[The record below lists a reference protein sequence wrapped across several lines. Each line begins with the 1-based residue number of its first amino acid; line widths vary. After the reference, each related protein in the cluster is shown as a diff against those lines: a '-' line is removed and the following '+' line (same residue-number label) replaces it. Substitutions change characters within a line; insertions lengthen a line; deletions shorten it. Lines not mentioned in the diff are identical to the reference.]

1 MPTFREDLH
10 LGHKVTLVETDDI
23 RNQAITPEKL
33 AVQAVITELIADLAV
48 TTGKL
53 ADLSVTTPKIA
64 ELAVVTSKLADLAVT
79 TAKVAE
85 QAITTE
91 KIHDLAVITQKIAD
105 LAVTTGKIADLA
117 VTEPKMADDSVS
129 TRTIINENVTEP
141 KMHDDSVS
149 TRTIQENAVTE
160 PKMHDNSVST
170 RTIQEKAVT
179 EPKLGDESV
188 STRTLQTES
197 VTHDKLHDDAVEGN
211 NIKDKN
217 IAWQKL
223 NDDLQNIIASAGQH
237 GVSLSNEWGDST
249 LIGLTQK
256 MLSEALGNVHKDGD
270 NFVSLQYQIDQIV
283 SGGATVN
290 LNANPSVIFANTA
303 TNIMLTASTN
313 KNASSITITGGEL
326 SAPITG
332 SGSSV
337 SGTDQGVNRPVGT
350 MSYLATFVISGLQRT
365 ASRTVSIANKIYYGT
380 GQTDDVLNTDAMVHH
395 TPAVAQPSFTQ
406 VITTELNDYIYFE
419 VPSEMNNISK
429 LELYDDPTFPTEL
442 TLESVATTRDGYK
455 AFKTTVPRL
464 AGTHTYKIS

>member
-10 LGHKVTLVETDDI
+10 LGHKVTLVDTDDI
-23 RNQAITPEKL
+23 RNRAITSDKIALQAIL
-33 AVQAVITELIADLAV
+33 TELIADLAV
-48 TTGKL
+48 TTAKL

-85 QAITTE
+85 QAITTQ

-105 LAVTTGKIADLA
+105 LAVTTGKIADL
-117 VTEPKMADDSVS
+117 
-129 TRTIINENVTEP
+129 
-141 KMHDDSVS
+141 
-149 TRTIQENAVTE
+149 AVTE

-188 STRTLQTES
+188 STRTLQPES

-303 TNIMLTASTN
+303 TNITLTASTN

-365 ASRTVSIANKIYYGT
+365 ASRTVSIANKIYYGS

>member
-33 AVQAVITELIADLAV
+33 ALQAVITELIADLAV

-85 QAITTE
+85 QAVTTE
-91 KIHDLAVITQKIAD
+91 KIHDLAVITEKLAD

-117 VTEPKMADDSVS
+117 VTEGKMADDSVS
-129 TRTIINENVTEP
+129 TRTIIDKNVT
-141 KMHDDSVS
+141 
-149 TRTIQENAVTE
+149 
-160 PKMHDNSVST
+160 
-170 RTIQEKAVT
+170 
-179 EPKLGDESV
+179 
-188 STRTLQTES
+188 
-197 VTHDKLHDDAVEGN
+197 
-211 NIKDKN
+211 
-217 IAWQKL
+217 WQKL
-223 NDDLQNIIASAGQH
+223 SDDLQNIIASAGQH
-237 GVSLSNEWGDST
+237 GIALSNEWGNST

-256 MLSEALGNVHKDGD
+256 MLSEALGNVHKEGG

-283 SGGATVN
+283 SGGATVS
-290 LNANPSVIFANTA
+290 LNASPGVIFANTA
-303 TNIMLTASTN
+303 TNISLTASTN
-313 KNASSITITGGEL
+313 KDASSISITGGEL
-326 SAPITG
+326 TAPITG
-332 SGSSV
+332 SGSQA
-337 SGTDQGVNRPVGT
+337 SGVDQGVNKPVGN
-350 MSYLATFVISGLQRT
+350 MSYLATFIISGLQRT
-365 ASRTVSIANKIYYGT
+365 ASRTISIANKIYYGA
-380 GQTDDVLNTDAMVHH
+380 GQTDAVLNTDTMVFH

-419 VPSEMNNISK
+419 VPNEMNNISK
-429 LELYDDPTFPTEL
+429 LELYDDPSFPTEL
-442 TLESVATTRDGYK
+442 TLESVATTRAGYK

>member
-1 MPTFREDLH
+1 MQKLFEFDEH
-10 LGHKVTLVETDDI
+10 LGAWRVLVQTRDISNRAVTSDKIAL
-23 RNQAITPEKL
+23 QAIL
-33 AVQAVITELIADLAV
+33 TELIADLAV
-48 TTGKL
+48 TTAKL

-117 VTEPKMADDSVS
+117 VTEPKM
-129 TRTIINENVTEP
+129 
-141 KMHDDSVS
+141 
-149 TRTIQENAVTE
+149 
-160 PKMHDNSVST
+160 HDNSVST

-188 STRTLQTES
+188 STRTLQPES
-197 VTHDKLHDDAVEGN
+197 VTHDKLHNDAVEGN

-290 LNANPSVIFANTA
+290 L
-303 TNIMLTASTN
+303 TASPTTVFVGVQSNITLNATTN
-313 KNASSITITGGEL
+313 AQASSIKIFKNGVA
-326 SAPITG
+326 SPIATG
-332 SGSSV
+332 SGTSKSY
-337 SGTDQGVNRPVGT
+337 TDAITPAARGNTQ
-350 MSYLATFVISGLQRT
+350 YYAEFVISGLAKRYPTSGFVNVQ
-365 ASRTVSIANKIYYGT
+365 AVDKIYTGAGATYGDT
-380 GQTDDVLNTDAMVHH
+380 TMVEETSPHAAG
-395 TPAVAQPSFTQ
+395 TFNKQITTADGDYLFIEVPDNFNLTAIKLVSTYETSLGFTQ
-406 VITTELNDYIYFE
+406 I
-419 VPSEMNNISK
+419 
-429 LELYDDPTFPTEL
+429 
-442 TLESVATTRDGYK
+442 ESARTGYK
-455 AFKTTVPRL
+455 AYKNNDARG
-464 AGTHTYKIS
+464 AGSYTYKFTITNA